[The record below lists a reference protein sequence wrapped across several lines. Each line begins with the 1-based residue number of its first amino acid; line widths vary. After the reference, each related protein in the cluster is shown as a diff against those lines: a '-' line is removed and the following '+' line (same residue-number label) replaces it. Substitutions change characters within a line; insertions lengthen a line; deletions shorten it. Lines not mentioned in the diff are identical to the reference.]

1 MPFAKW
7 NRRSVPTMTTG
18 TGYAKGSA
26 GERFHLRSSA
36 LIRRLRFVPIART
49 NLAKYGATICGL
61 HTPKLAIDTGR
72 PYRRRAP
79 HVLFISSA
87 HATILV
93 MIERFKD
100 VKFIFLI
107 GIGGSN
113 LATKAVWN
121 ALTLHKATSKK
132 FFFLE
137 APDSREYEEVQ
148 NILKDEIK
156 DPKDFVII
164 ATSKSGKTKET
175 LETFKTTFEY
185 FKNKFGEEAGERT
198 IVISSPSTPLWDRA
212 EVEGIERVEWENNV
226 GGRFSAF
233 TVAHTLPLQIA
244 GLNIDKYLEGKKEI
258 EDNKKE
264 AEKLAQTLFESH
276 KNGVEIFDLFL
287 FNTELEDVGKWV
299 RQLIAESLG
308 LLTPTVSI
316 GPTDLHSQLELT
328 LGGPKNRFTLFVR
341 SRKEIEGSLNEES
354 YKSVTEAYATAGLPF
369 EKFEME
375 EINEREIG
383 KFFEYMMILTI
394 EFARLADID
403 PYGQPAVEEYKK
415 HATENN

>member
-1 MPFAKW
+1 
-7 NRRSVPTMTTG
+7 
-18 TGYAKGSA
+18 
-26 GERFHLRSSA
+26 
-36 LIRRLRFVPIART
+36 
-49 NLAKYGATICGL
+49 
-61 HTPKLAIDTGR
+61 
-72 PYRRRAP
+72 
-79 HVLFISSA
+79 
-87 HATILV
+87 

-121 ALTLHKATSKK
+121 ALTLHKATDKK

-148 NILKDEIK
+148 NILNNEIE
-156 DPKDFVII
+156 DAKDFVII
-164 ATSKSGKTKET
+164 TTSKSGKTEET
-175 LETFKTTFEY
+175 LETFKKVFEY

-233 TVAHTLPLQIA
+233 TIAHTLPLQIA
-244 GLNIDKYLEGKKEI
+244 GLNIPKYLEGRDEA
-258 EDNKKE
+258 EENKKE
-264 AEKLAQTLFESH
+264 AEMLAQRLFEAH

-287 FNTELEDVGKWV
+287 FNAELEDIGKWA
-299 RQLIAESLG
+299 RQLIAESLAM
-308 LLTPTVSI
+308 LTPTVSI

-328 LGGPKNRFTLFVR
+328 LGGPKNRFTLFIK
-341 SRKEIEGSLNEES
+341 SKKEIDGSINEQS
-354 YKSVTEAYATAGLPF
+354 YNSVIEAYEKAGLPYQ
-369 EKFEME
+369 KFEMG
-375 EINEREIG
+375 EINEKEIG
-383 KFFEYMMILTI
+383 KFFEFMMIMI
-394 EFARLADID
+394 VEFAKLADID